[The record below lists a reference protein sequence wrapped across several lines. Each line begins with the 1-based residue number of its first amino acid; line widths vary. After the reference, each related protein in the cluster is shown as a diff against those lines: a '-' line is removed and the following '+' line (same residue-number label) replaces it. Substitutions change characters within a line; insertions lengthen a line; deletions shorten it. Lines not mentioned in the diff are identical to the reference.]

1 MRRPSSLRGS
11 ISTLIM
17 RKDISRLVMLTSEN
31 GFTETEKKA
40 LRLSIKKEEK
50 KKEFFGLSRSS
61 CAVKAKCKHA
71 KKAASEM

>member
-31 GFTETEKKA
+31 GFTETEKKLYVSQSKTRRKKRV
-40 LRLSIKKEEK
+40 LRTLEELVRGQSK
-50 KKEFFGLSRSS
+50 
-61 CAVKAKCKHA
+61 
-71 KKAASEM
+71 M

>member
-50 KKEFFGLSRSS
+50 KKRVFRTLEELVRGQS
-61 CAVKAKCKHA
+61 K
-71 KKAASEM
+71 M